1 MLGFVRRNGLFL
13 TSGTLLCVSL
23 FLVSVSAR
31 APAGPD
37 PIARL
42 ILDGLRPLQQQLTG
56 ARRAVHGT
64 WETYIDLRDAK
75 RENVRLRERIAALEQ
90 EVVALSE
97 AEKTNERLSE
107 LLGLRALLDAPA
119 ISARVIGRD
128 PLPWFRTFTVD
139 RGERDGLRRGMAV
152 LSPQGVVGQIAEV
165 SRTAAR
171 VLLLTDRNS
180 GIDAVIQRSRAR
192 GIVQGALQEGC
203 YMEYL
208 RPGEDVVVGDRVMT
222 SGLDGIFPK
231 GMVVGEV
238 TELVYRHRGLLR
250 AAVVRP
256 STELDR
262 IEEVLIVDAAAHLEE
277 APE

>member
-1 MLGFVRRNGLFL
+1 MLGFVRRYRIFL
-13 TSGTLLCVSL
+13 TSGALLCLSL
-23 FLVSVSAR
+23 FLVSVSTR
-31 APAGPD
+31 SPAQHD

-42 ILDGLRPLQQQLTG
+42 ILDTLRPLQVQLSTLRLG
-56 ARRAVHGT
+56 V
-64 WETYIDLRDAK
+64 RDAWEAYVDLIDTK
-75 RENVRLRERIAALEQ
+75 RENARLREHIATLEQ
-90 EVVALSE
+90 QVIGLAEV
-97 AEKTNERLSE
+97 EKTNERLSE
-107 LLGLRALLDAPA
+107 LLGFRSALQGEVV
-119 ISARVIGRD
+119 SARVIARD

-139 RGERDGLRRGMAV
+139 RGERDGVRRGMAV

-165 SRTAAR
+165 SQTAAR
-171 VLLLTDRNS
+171 VLLLTDRSS

-231 GMVVGEV
+231 GIVIGEV
-238 TELVYRHRGLLR
+238 ADLLFRHRGLLR

-256 STELDR
+256 RTPLDR
-262 IEEVLIVDAAAHLEE
+262 IEEVLIVDASAHLDG
-277 APE
+277 PSQ